1 MDITD
6 DDIEKEPLDDSP
18 RKFEMSSAIEG
29 TTDQEQ
35 VLPGERFETHVLHA
49 QEGQYWAELRV
60 SYAYSASGSSFT
72 CKVLEYRALNNY
84 RYNGNVLFY
93 LSLVSGQGNVIE
105 LTDKAHQ
112 TEIWNELHYEES
124 ISANRRDVTVGFD
137 FIYDRQ
143 DVSDPTLKTYKVVSY
158 RPPPPSMNKM
168 GNFFSSTFNV
178 TGDALGGATLVL
190 DSGAGTIG
198 SGPVDLSGRWSVPV
212 TVADTVMH
220 QSIQA
225 YQIFTGK
232 YSDRTGYSTVYRA
245 KFTWPMANSVMNTK
259 DLIVFK
265 GVAAPGTAVTVVDYS
280 DNSDVWSETL
290 IVPDAAIAWELP
302 SLKKLLRSGNY
313 AVVAKLNYPLAADLY
328 SPPVSFGFLG
338 LPETLN
344 PDPSNAWNQS
354 FPVEGSNGLVGA
366 RIEIYLDLTNTLV
379 GSGSVSSANG
389 SWSAAVA
396 ELPAGPVS
404 LVASQIFQN
413 VRSGVGQARGF
424 KIRPPQLRNIA
435 TNIGLDGLITFNGDG
450 YTGATVEIVRV
461 SGPDAPPI
469 SPVPVVNGK
478 WGATAADWPFG
489 EYGFRHQQ
497 KVPDGANGWIE
508 SLPSSTSY
516 FTKYM
521 RDITDPSY
529 TKVYR
534 PVFSGKGYNGA
545 TVSFYHPGGD
555 LKAAPDAVVSGGT
568 WSSTANEDWG
578 PVKDREVHIQQCL
591 EEHCSLNRVVLKVSI
606 APLPPTV
613 DEPPREGLRPTFRG
627 TCLEGATVSISFS
640 GDNNV
645 YAGIVVGDTWTF
657 QRTQPFPADV
667 PQTIFVTQT
676 AADQTSE
683 AQSREFTLYPAM
695 FTPVITYPAEGSDV
709 GRDVLIKGGDGV
721 SGATMQLYE
730 SQFQQKIGDALHL
743 VVDNEWAIPLTALKH
758 GGHTIFAKQE
768 RNGRPSDRSD
778 HRSFNVVLA
787 PPQISTPQEGGKQP
801 RTWTLEGVGLPFAH
815 VEIWCEGAAEPWL
828 SNIPVPA
835 SGNWRQQ
842 VTQLVGTYII
852 CARQLFTDDN
862 KTHESAFTE
871 YLTYDVVPAAPFVET
886 PVEDERVGRQLVVSG
901 FGVPGDTATVTLGA
915 TTQSTVV
922 LEDRTWSMA
931 VEVQADGERVLEVK
945 AMLDGFESDTTSR
958 KVVAGL
964 YLPIVKEPA
973 AGRRVHDP
981 VAFSGVGEEGG
992 GQVVSWFDP
1001 EQKWTPL
1008 LPVAANQWRG
1018 ESDVS
1023 LPPGGTWCRFRQTLT
1038 SQAGVSDWAESARFE
1053 VEPVPR
1059 DADSRKADERS

>member
-105 LTDKAHQ
+105 LTDQAHQ

-143 DVSDPTLKTYKVVSY
+143 DASDPTLKTYKIVSY
-158 RPPPPSMNKM
+158 RPPPPSMNIM

-220 QSIQA
+220 LNIQA

-313 AVVAKLNYPLAADLY
+313 AVVAKLNYPRAADLY

-404 LVASQIFQN
+404 LVAEQIFQN
-413 VRSGVGQARGF
+413 VRSGIGQARGF

-613 DEPPREGLRPTFRG
+613 DEPPLEGLRPMIRG
-627 TCLEGATVSISFS
+627 NCLEGATVSITFR

-645 YAGIVVGDTWTF
+645 YSGNVEKDTWTF

-695 FTPVITYPAEGSDV
+695 FTPVIMYPVESGDV
-709 GRDVLIKGGDGV
+709 VPDAMIRGIKGV
-721 SGATMQLYE
+721 SGATMKLHE
-730 SQFQQKIGDALHL
+730 SQFQEEIAEALLVEDGD
-743 VVDNEWAIPLTALKH
+743 WAIQLTGLKF
-758 GGHTIFAKQE
+758 GAFTIFAKQE
-768 RNGRPSDRSD
+768 RDGRPSERSD
-778 HRSFNVVLA
+778 HRTFNVVVP
-787 PPQISTPQEGGKQP
+787 PPQISTPQEGDKMT
-801 RTWTLEGVGLPFAH
+801 RTATLRGVGFPSAQ
-815 VEIWCEGAAEPWL
+815 VEIWFKGAEAPWL
-828 SNIPVPA
+828 SDITVPV
-835 SGNWRQQ
+835 SGDWQQ
-842 VTQLVGTYII
+842 EVELPVGNYII
-852 CARQLFTDDN
+852 RARQLFTENN

-871 YLTYDVVPAAPFVET
+871 DLTYDVVPAAPFVET
-886 PVEDERVGRQLVVSG
+886 PVEDERVGRQMVVSG
-901 FGVPGDTATVTLGA
+901 FGVPGDTVTVMQGGA
-915 TTQSTVV
+915 TASAVV
-922 LEDRTWSMA
+922 LEDRTWSIN
-931 VEVQADGERVLEVK
+931 VEAHTEGDMDLKVTSMLE
-945 AMLDGFESDTTSR
+945 GFESDAAVR

-964 YLPIVKEPA
+964 YLPIIAEPA

-981 VAFSGVGEEGG
+981 VAFSGVGEEGVG
-992 GQVVSWFDP
+992 RVVSWFDP
-1001 EQKWTPL
+1001 EQKWTPPL
-1008 LPVAANQWRG
+1008 TVAANQWRG
-1018 ESDVS
+1018 KSDVS

>member
-1 MDITD
+1 
-6 DDIEKEPLDDSP
+6 
-18 RKFEMSSAIEG
+18 
-29 TTDQEQ
+29 
-35 VLPGERFETHVLHA
+35 
-49 QEGQYWAELRV
+49 
-60 SYAYSASGSSFT
+60 
-72 CKVLEYRALNNY
+72 
-84 RYNGNVLFY
+84 
-93 LSLVSGQGNVIE
+93 
-105 LTDKAHQ
+105 
-112 TEIWNELHYEES
+112 
-124 ISANRRDVTVGFD
+124 
-137 FIYDRQ
+137 
-143 DVSDPTLKTYKVVSY
+143 
-158 RPPPPSMNKM
+158 
-168 GNFFSSTFNV
+168 
-178 TGDALGGATLVL
+178 
-190 DSGAGTIG
+190 
-198 SGPVDLSGRWSVPV
+198 
-212 TVADTVMH
+212 
-220 QSIQA
+220 
-225 YQIFTGK
+225 
-232 YSDRTGYSTVYRA
+232 
-245 KFTWPMANSVMNTK
+245 
-259 DLIVFK
+259 
-265 GVAAPGTAVTVVDYS
+265 
-280 DNSDVWSETL
+280 
-290 IVPDAAIAWELP
+290 
-302 SLKKLLRSGNY
+302 
-313 AVVAKLNYPLAADLY
+313 
-328 SPPVSFGFLG
+328 
-338 LPETLN
+338 
-344 PDPSNAWNQS
+344 
-354 FPVEGSNGLVGA
+354 VEGSNGLVGA

-404 LVASQIFQN
+404 LVAEQIFQN
-413 VRSGVGQARGF
+413 VRSGIGQARGF

-489 EYGFRHQQ
+489 EYGLRHQQ

-613 DEPPREGLRPTFRG
+613 DEPPREGLRPMIRG
-627 TCLEGATVSISFS
+627 NCLEGATVSITFR

-645 YAGIVVGDTWTF
+645 YSGNVEKDTWTF

-695 FTPVITYPAEGSDV
+695 FTPVIMYPVESGDV
-709 GRDVLIKGGDGV
+709 VPDAMIRGIKGV
-721 SGATMQLYE
+721 SGATMKLHE
-730 SQFQQKIGDALHL
+730 SQFQEEIAEALLVEDGD
-743 VVDNEWAIPLTALKH
+743 WAIQLTGLKF
-758 GGHTIFAKQE
+758 GAFTIFAKQE
-768 RNGRPSDRSD
+768 RDGRPSERSD
-778 HRSFNVVLA
+778 HRTFNVVVP
-787 PPQISTPQEGGKQP
+787 PPQISTPQEGDKMT
-801 RTWTLEGVGLPFAH
+801 RTATLRGVGFPSAQ
-815 VEIWCEGAAEPWL
+815 VEIWFKGAEAPWL
-828 SNIPVPA
+828 SDITVPV
-835 SGNWRQQ
+835 SGDWQQ
-842 VTQLVGTYII
+842 EVELPVGNYII
-852 CARQLFTDDN
+852 RARQLFTENN

-871 YLTYDVVPAAPFVET
+871 DLTYDVVPAAPFVET
-886 PVEDERVGRQLVVSG
+886 PVEDERVGRQMVVSG
-901 FGVPGDTATVTLGA
+901 FGVPGDTVTVMQGGA
-915 TTQSTVV
+915 TASAVV
-922 LEDRTWSMA
+922 LEDRTWSIN
-931 VEVQADGERVLEVK
+931 VEAHTEGDMDLKVTSMLE
-945 AMLDGFESDTTSR
+945 GFESDAAVR

-964 YLPIVKEPA
+964 YLPIIAEPA

-981 VAFSGVGEEGG
+981 VAFSGVGEEGVG
-992 GQVVSWFDP
+992 RVVSWFDP
-1001 EQKWTPL
+1001 EQKCTPPL
-1008 LPVAANQWRG
+1008 TVAANQWRG
-1018 ESDVS
+1018 KSDVS

>member
-105 LTDKAHQ
+105 LTDQAHQ

-143 DVSDPTLKTYKVVSY
+143 DASDPTLKTYKIVSY
-158 RPPPPSMNKM
+158 RPPPPSMNIM

-220 QSIQA
+220 LNIQA

-313 AVVAKLNYPLAADLY
+313 AVVAKLNYPRAADLY

-404 LVASQIFQN
+404 LVAEQIFQN
-413 VRSGVGQARGF
+413 VRSGIGQARGF

-613 DEPPREGLRPTFRG
+613 DEPPLEGLRPMIRG
-627 TCLEGATVSISFS
+627 NCLEGATVSITFR

-645 YAGIVVGDTWTF
+645 YSGNVEKDTWTF

-695 FTPVITYPAEGSDV
+695 FTPVIMYPVESGDV
-709 GRDVLIKGGDGV
+709 VPDAMIRGIKGV
-721 SGATMQLYE
+721 SGATMKLHE
-730 SQFQQKIGDALHL
+730 SQFQEEIAEALLVEDGD
-743 VVDNEWAIPLTALKH
+743 WAIQLTGLKF
-758 GGHTIFAKQE
+758 GAFTIFAKQE
-768 RNGRPSDRSD
+768 RDGRPSERSD
-778 HRSFNVVLA
+778 HRTFNVVVP
-787 PPQISTPQEGGKQP
+787 PPQISTPQEGDKMT
-801 RTWTLEGVGLPFAH
+801 RTATLRGVGFPSAQ
-815 VEIWCEGAAEPWL
+815 VEIWFKGAEAPWL
-828 SNIPVPA
+828 SDITVPV
-835 SGNWRQQ
+835 SGDWQQ
-842 VTQLVGTYII
+842 EVELPVGNYII
-852 CARQLFTDDN
+852 RARQLFTENN

-871 YLTYDVVPAAPFVET
+871 DLTYDVVPAAPFVET
-886 PVEDERVGRQLVVSG
+886 PVEDERVGRQMVVSG
-901 FGVPGDTATVTLGA
+901 FGVPGDTVTVMQGGA
-915 TTQSTVV
+915 TASAVV
-922 LEDRTWSMA
+922 LEDRTWSIN
-931 VEVQADGERVLEVK
+931 VEAHTEGDMDLKVTSMLE
-945 AMLDGFESDTTSR
+945 GFESDAAVR

-964 YLPIVKEPA
+964 YLPIIAEPA

-981 VAFSGVGEEGG
+981 VAFSGRAAAVGGRRGG
-992 GQVVSWFDP
+992 AVRDRKSVV
-1001 EQKWTPL
+1001 
-1008 LPVAANQWRG
+1008 
-1018 ESDVS
+1018 
-1023 LPPGGTWCRFRQTLT
+1023 
-1038 SQAGVSDWAESARFE
+1038 
-1053 VEPVPR
+1053 
-1059 DADSRKADERS
+1059 

>member
-158 RPPPPSMNKM
+158 RPPPPSMNIM

-212 TVADTVMH
+212 TVADTVMRLN
-220 QSIQA
+220 IQA

-328 SPPVSFGFLG
+328 SPPVSFDFLG

-354 FPVEGSNGLVGA
+354 FTVEGSNGLVGA

-404 LVASQIFQN
+404 LVAEQIFQN

-613 DEPPREGLRPTFRG
+613 DEPPLEGLRPMIRG
-627 TCLEGATVSISFS
+627 NCLEGATVSITFR

-645 YAGIVVGDTWTF
+645 YSGNVEKDKWTF

-695 FTPVITYPAEGSDV
+695 FTPVIMYPVESGDV
-709 GRDVLIKGGDGV
+709 VPDAMIRGIKGV
-721 SGATMQLYE
+721 SGATMKLHE
-730 SQFQQKIGDALHL
+730 SQFQEEIAEALLVEDGD
-743 VVDNEWAIPLTALKH
+743 WAIQLTGLKF
-758 GGHTIFAKQE
+758 GAFTIFAKQE
-768 RNGRPSDRSD
+768 RDGRPSERSD
-778 HRSFNVVLA
+778 HRTFNVVV
-787 PPQISTPQEGGKQP
+787 PPPRISTPQEGDKMT
-801 RTWTLEGVGLPFAH
+801 RTATLRGVGFPSAQ
-815 VEIWCEGAAEPWL
+815 VEIWFKGAEAPWL
-828 SNIPVPA
+828 SDITVPV
-835 SGNWRQQ
+835 SGGWQQ
-842 VTQLVGTYII
+842 EVELPVGNYII
-852 CARQLFTDDN
+852 RARQLFTENN

-871 YLTYDVVPAAPFVET
+871 DLTYDVVPAAPFVET
-886 PVEDERVGRQLVVSG
+886 PVEDERVGRQMVVSG
-901 FGVPGDTATVTLGA
+901 FGVPGDTVTVMQGGA
-915 TTQSTVV
+915 TASAVV
-922 LEDRTWSMA
+922 LEDRTWSIN
-931 VEVQADGERVLEVK
+931 VEAHTEGDMDLKVTSMLE
-945 AMLDGFESDTTSR
+945 GFESDAAVR

-964 YLPIVKEPA
+964 YLPIIAEPA

-992 GQVVSWFDP
+992 GQVASWFDP
-1001 EQKWTPL
+1001 ELKWTPL

-1018 ESDVS
+1018 KSDVS

-1038 SQAGVSDWAESARFE
+1038 SQAGVSDWADSPRFE

>member
-105 LTDKAHQ
+105 LTDQAHQ
-112 TEIWNELHYEES
+112 TEMWNELPYEES

-220 QSIQA
+220 LNIQA

-290 IVPDAAIAWELP
+290 IVPDATIAWELP

-404 LVASQIFQN
+404 LVAEQIFQN
-413 VRSGVGQARGF
+413 VRSGIGQARGF

-489 EYGFRHQQ
+489 EYGLRHQQ

-613 DEPPREGLRPTFRG
+613 DEPPLEGLRPMIRG
-627 TCLEGATVSISFS
+627 NCLEGATVSITFR

-645 YAGIVVGDTWTF
+645 YSGNVEKDTWTF

-695 FTPVITYPAEGSDV
+695 FTPVIMYPVESGDV
-709 GRDVLIKGGDGV
+709 VPDAMIRGIKGV
-721 SGATMQLYE
+721 SGATMKLHE
-730 SQFQQKIGDALHL
+730 SQFQEEIAEALLVEDGD
-743 VVDNEWAIPLTALKH
+743 WAIQLTGLKF
-758 GGHTIFAKQE
+758 GAFTIFAKQE
-768 RNGRPSDRSD
+768 RDGRPSERSD
-778 HRSFNVVLA
+778 HRTFNVVVP
-787 PPQISTPQEGGKQP
+787 PPQISTPQEGDKMT
-801 RTWTLEGVGLPFAH
+801 RTATLRGVGFPSAQ
-815 VEIWCEGAAEPWL
+815 VEIWFKGAEAPWL
-828 SNIPVPA
+828 SDITVPV
-835 SGNWRQQ
+835 SGDWQQ
-842 VTQLVGTYII
+842 EVELPVGNYII
-852 CARQLFTDDN
+852 RARQLFTENN

-871 YLTYDVVPAAPFVET
+871 DLTYDVVPAAPFVET
-886 PVEDERVGRQLVVSG
+886 PVEDERVGRQMVVSG
-901 FGVPGDTATVTLGA
+901 FGVPGDTVTVMQGGA
-915 TTQSTVV
+915 TASAVV
-922 LEDRTWSMA
+922 LEDRTWSIH
-931 VEVQADGERVLEVK
+931 VEAHTEGDMDLKVTSMLE
-945 AMLDGFESDTTSR
+945 GFESDAAVR

-964 YLPIVKEPA
+964 YLPIIAEPA

-981 VAFSGVGEEGG
+981 VAFSGVGEEGVG
-992 GQVVSWFDP
+992 RVVSWFDP
-1001 EQKWTPL
+1001 EQKWTPPL
-1008 LPVAANQWRG
+1008 TVAANQWRG
-1018 ESDVS
+1018 KSDVS

>member
-158 RPPPPSMNKM
+158 RPPPPSMNIM

-212 TVADTVMH
+212 TVADTVMRLN
-220 QSIQA
+220 IQA

-328 SPPVSFGFLG
+328 SPPVSFDFLG

-344 PDPSNAWNQS
+344 PDPSTAWNQS
-354 FPVEGSNGLVGA
+354 FTVEGSNGLVGA

-404 LVASQIFQN
+404 LVAEQIFQN
-413 VRSGVGQARGF
+413 VRSGIGQARGF

-489 EYGFRHQQ
+489 EYGLRHQQ

-613 DEPPREGLRPTFRG
+613 DEPPLEGLRPMIRG
-627 TCLEGATVSISFS
+627 NCLEGATVSITFR

-645 YAGIVVGDTWTF
+645 YSGNVEKDKWTF

-695 FTPVITYPAEGSDV
+695 FTPVIMYPVESGDV
-709 GRDVLIKGGDGV
+709 VPDAMIRGIKGV
-721 SGATMQLYE
+721 SGATMKLHE
-730 SQFQQKIGDALHL
+730 SQFQEEIAEALLVEDGD
-743 VVDNEWAIPLTALKH
+743 WAIQLTGLKF
-758 GGHTIFAKQE
+758 GAFTIFAKQE
-768 RNGRPSDRSD
+768 RDGRPSERSD
-778 HRSFNVVLA
+778 HRTFNVVVP
-787 PPQISTPQEGGKQP
+787 PPQISTPQEGDKMT
-801 RTWTLEGVGLPFAH
+801 RTATLRGVGFPSAQ
-815 VEIWCEGAAEPWL
+815 VEIWFKGAEAPWL
-828 SNIPVPA
+828 SDITVPV
-835 SGNWRQQ
+835 SGDWQQ
-842 VTQLVGTYII
+842 EVELPVGNYII
-852 CARQLFTDDN
+852 RARQLFTENN

-871 YLTYDVVPAAPFVET
+871 DLTYDVVPAAPFVET
-886 PVEDERVGRQLVVSG
+886 PVEDERVGRQMVVSG
-901 FGVPGDTATVTLGA
+901 FGVPGDTVTVMQGGA
-915 TTQSTVV
+915 TASAVV
-922 LEDRTWSMA
+922 LEDRTWSIN
-931 VEVQADGERVLEVK
+931 VEAHTEGDMDLKVTSMLE
-945 AMLDGFESDTTSR
+945 GFESDAAVR

-964 YLPIVKEPA
+964 YLPIIAEPA

-981 VAFSGVGEEGG
+981 VAFSGVGEEGVG
-992 GQVVSWFDP
+992 RVVSWFDP
-1001 EQKWTPL
+1001 EQKCTPPL
-1008 LPVAANQWRG
+1008 TVAANQWRG
-1018 ESDVS
+1018 KSDVS

-1038 SQAGVSDWAESARFE
+1038 SQAGVSDWAESPRFE